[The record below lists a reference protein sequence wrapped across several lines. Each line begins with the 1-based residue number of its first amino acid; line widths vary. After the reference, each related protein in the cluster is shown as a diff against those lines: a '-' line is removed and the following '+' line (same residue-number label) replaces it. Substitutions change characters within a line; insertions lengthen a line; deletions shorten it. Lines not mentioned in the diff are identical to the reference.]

1 MSTDLQAPGNPI
13 TNHALPPG
21 AQLTH
26 NFVPTAPTTLAEAGI
41 QHFEVEA
48 LILKAL
54 RARGAATSRQ
64 LADQIKLPGQI
75 IRTTLD
81 QLRAELLV
89 VHRGTSD
96 LVDYVFQLTEGGNQR
111 VNLYTSK
118 NTYCGSAPVSVERYI
133 ESVNQQ
139 TVANKVIRLEDFRR
153 ALSGLFL
160 TTETQSQLAQ
170 AVNAG
175 RGVFLYGPAGNGKTS
190 VACQLMKCYRD
201 FVWIPR
207 AISAGGDIIR
217 LYDSSVH
224 KEVGA
229 ARAGIEYDKVEID
242 PRWVLIERPTVV
254 VGGELMME
262 HLELQLKTGTGVFEA
277 PVQLKSNL
285 GTLVIDDFGRQRVS
299 PTDILN
305 RWIVP
310 LERRVDFLMTPSG
323 RQLQLPFQQ
332 ILVLATNLEP
342 TELVDEAFLRRIPY
356 KIELTD
362 PTEQSLHAVFTRVAE
377 KMGLKVEAGAFE
389 YLMEKQY
396 LGTNTPMR
404 YCHPRDLLFQVSNLC
419 DLHGLPKV
427 VTPRTLD
434 SVTRNYFVGEQR
446 FATGDEAMHHLG

>member
-1 MSTDLQAPGNPI
+1 MSTDLQSTTATI
-13 TNHALPPG
+13 SNHALPPN

-26 NFVPTAPTTLAEAGI
+26 SFVPFSPKNLHESGL
-41 QHFEVEA
+41 QDYEVEA

-54 RARGAATSRQ
+54 HARGAATSRQ
-64 LADQIKLPGQI
+64 LADQIKLPGEI
-75 IRTTLD
+75 IRNCLD
-81 QLRAELLV
+81 RLRAELLV

-96 LVDYVFQLTEGGNQR
+96 LVDFVFQLTEGGVQR
-111 VNLYTSK
+111 TGLYLAK
-118 NTYCGSAPVSVERYI
+118 NSYCGSAPVPVEKYI
-133 ESVNQQ
+133 DSVNQQ
-139 TVANKVIRLEDFRR
+139 TVASKVIRLEDFRR

-170 AVNAG
+170 AVNSG

-207 AISAGGDIIR
+207 AISVGGDIIR

-224 KEVGA
+224 QDVGA
-229 ARAGIEYDKVEID
+229 ARAGIETDKVEVD

-323 RQLQLPFQQ
+323 RQLQLPFEQ

-362 PTEQSLHAVFTRVAE
+362 PNEQSLQAVFVKVAE
-377 KMGLKVEAGAFE
+377 KLGLKVEAGSFE
-389 YLMEKQY
+389 HLLEKQY
-396 LGTNTPMR
+396 HGTGTPMR
-404 YCHPRDLLFQVSNLC
+404 YCHPRDLLFQVKNLC
-419 DLHGLPKV
+419 ELHGLPKV
-427 VTPRTLD
+427 VTPKTLNA
-434 SVTRNYFVGEQR
+434 VTRNNKSRGWQ
-446 FATGDEAMHHLG
+446 